1 MSCLAQD
8 STETQVRPPSCY
20 TGWQFLVLLIFVV
33 FCAPGFLGAWLQ
45 KAFFAQKQLALP
57 QARLHTC
64 LCSATPLS
72 FYGCS
77 ITVADN
83 PLRRKRTRSQSAG
96 PQPPVKRA
104 APTPA
109 VGLLSLVPTT
119 SGHSLP
125 PRPDPAAIA
134 FEKKRLAMCAA
145 SAHQLPS
152 SFPFKDLAMT
162 ELQNSPATD
171 MADDSHV
178 ASSAVPA
185 AKPML
190 LMKRAIIKGH
200 PPPGSATY

>member
-1 MSCLAQD
+1 MPGLRKHTSEA
-8 STETQVRPPSCY
+8 S
-20 TGWQFLVLLIFVV
+20 FLLHQLVMLDAHFVV
-33 FCAPGFLGAWLQ
+33 FGAPGLLGTWLQ
-45 KAFFAQKQLALP
+45 HVFFAGKLLAL
-57 QARLHTC
+57 ALVRLHTH

-72 FYGCS
+72 SSCCS

-109 VGLLSLVPTT
+109 VGLLSLVPATP
-119 SGHSLP
+119 GPSLP
-125 PRPDPAAIA
+125 PKPDPAAIA

-162 ELQNSPATD
+162 EVQNGPATD
-171 MADDSHV
+171 MAGDSQP
-178 ASSAVPA
+178 ASGAVPA
-185 AKPML
+185 VKPML
-190 LMKRAIIKGH
+190 LMKRTIIKGH
-200 PPPGSATY
+200 PPPGSAIY

>member
-1 MSCLAQD
+1 MLLACCI
-8 STETQVRPPSCY
+8 V
-20 TGWQFLVLLIFVV
+20 G
-33 FCAPGFLGAWLQ
+33 APGFVGAWPQ
-45 KAFFAQKQLALP
+45 KVFWPTLAL
-57 QARLHTC
+57 ARLHTC
-64 LCSATPLS
+64 LCNAIPLS
-72 FYGCS
+72 FHCCS

-109 VGLLSLVPTT
+109 VGLLSLVPTM

-125 PRPDPAAIA
+125 PKPDPAAIA

-162 ELQNSPATD
+162 ELQNGPATD
-171 MADDSHV
+171 MASDSHPPSG
-178 ASSAVPA
+178 AGPA

-190 LMKRAIIKGH
+190 LMKRTIIKGD
-200 PPPGSATY
+200 PPPGSTIY